1 MNKVD
6 EYNTKG
12 CVLQAVYRQKC
23 CEESIVTTIQFYMT
37 DIEHL
42 GIETVYEEANC
53 CLLKV

>member
-6 EYNTKG
+6 EYNTKS

-42 GIETVYEEANC
+42 GIKTVYEEANC